1 MLLLPLD
8 ILQYGLQLARA
19 HRKRAIPALPK
30 KSAIAS
36 IERFD
41 PFRRCLLHLLDQLSL
56 GKICLAGA
64 ALALVCWLA
73 NYWWLD
79 AWASL
84 RFFQK
89 LATLLIAIALAA
101 MTFFAVAFW
110 LRISEVQDIID
121 VFRSRFRRAL

>member
-1 MLLLPLD
+1 M
-8 ILQYGLQLARA
+8 
-19 HRKRAIPALPK
+19 
-30 KSAIAS
+30 
-36 IERFD
+36 
-41 PFRRCLLHLLDQLSL
+41 RRHTRRLETRQTLVGL

-84 RFFQK
+84 RFFQR

-110 LRISEVQDIID
+110 LRVSEVQDIID
-121 VFRSRFRRAL
+121 VFRRKMGKE